1 MRVSPRRPGMNDVAR
16 AAGVSHQTVSRV
28 LNDHPN
34 VRPETRD
41 RVLAAIAELG
51 YRRNS
56 AARTLVTQRSG
67 TVGVVTTG
75 SFSFGPSQTLVAI
88 EEAAREAGYF
98 LTVATLRTV
107 DADSMR
113 QALGHLMDQGVD
125 GIVVIAPHAEVVDA
139 VRASHE
145 QLPVVVVAA
154 LADPP
159 ESVTTVSVD
168 QALGAR
174 AVVDHLA
181 ALGHTEVVHVSG
193 PPGWLDAE
201 ARAHGWRE
209 QSLLL
214 GLGDPPVVQGD
225 WTSACGYAVGQQMV
239 VDGAPTAVFAAN
251 DHLALGLLRAFHEGG
266 LSVPRDVSVVGF
278 DDITGASDFIP
289 PLTTVRPGFADLGH
303 QIITT
308 LRGLLDGAQTEDA
321 VLVPELVVR
330 RSTGG
335 PRAGA

>member
-1 MRVSPRRPGMNDVAR
+1 MRVSTRRPGMNDVAR

-28 LNDHPN
+28 LNNHPN
-34 VRPETRD
+34 VRDETREK
-41 RVLAAIAELG
+41 VLAAIADLG

-88 EEAAREAGYF
+88 EEAARETGYF
-98 LTVATLRTV
+98 ITVATLRTV
-107 DADSMR
+107 DAESMR
-113 QALGHLMDQGVD
+113 DALDHLMQQGVD

-139 VRASHE
+139 VRAAHE

-168 QALGAR
+168 QVLGAR

-181 ALGHTEVVHVSG
+181 GLGHREVVHVSG
-193 PPGWLDAE
+193 PAGWLDAE
-201 ARAHGWRE
+201 ARVLGWRE
-209 QSLLL
+209 QSQAR
-214 GLGDPPVVQGD
+214 GLGVPEVVEGD
-225 WTSACGYAVGQQMV
+225 WTSGCGYELGQRMAAE
-239 VDGAPTAVFAAN
+239 GAPSAVFAAN
-251 DHLALGLLRAFHEGG
+251 DHLALGLLRAFHEAGMR
-266 LSVPRDVSVVGF
+266 VPYDVSVVGF
-278 DDITGASDFIP
+278 DDITGSEDFIP
-289 PLTTVRPGFADLGH
+289 PLTTVRPGFVALGH
-303 QIITT
+303 QIIET
-308 LRGLLDGAQTEDA
+308 LRGLLDGMAVGDA

-330 RSTGG
+330 ASTAA
-335 PRAGA
+335 PRAV